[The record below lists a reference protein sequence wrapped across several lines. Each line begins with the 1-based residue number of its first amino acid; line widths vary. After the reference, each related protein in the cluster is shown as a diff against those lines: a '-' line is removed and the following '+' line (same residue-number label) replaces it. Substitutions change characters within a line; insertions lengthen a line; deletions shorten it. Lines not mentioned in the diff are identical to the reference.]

1 MPGPSEPT
9 ADTVRSPDEVA
20 IQRLDDVRF
29 RLRDDLAFA
38 STVEEQADLAQR
50 LAMAYGRAAD
60 YLSSPSLVSAAEGAG
75 TAYAGL
81 ERAARA
87 ADEDAYEGARGR
99 VEDAESRIDGE
110 LARIGRERGAS
121 K

>member
-1 MPGPSEPT
+1 
-9 ADTVRSPDEVA
+9 
-20 IQRLDDVRF
+20 
-29 RLRDDLAFA
+29 
-38 STVEEQADLAQR
+38 
-50 LAMAYGRAAD
+50 
-60 YLSSPSLVSAAEGAG
+60 VSAAEGAG

-99 VEDAESRIDGE
+99 VEDAESRIDRE